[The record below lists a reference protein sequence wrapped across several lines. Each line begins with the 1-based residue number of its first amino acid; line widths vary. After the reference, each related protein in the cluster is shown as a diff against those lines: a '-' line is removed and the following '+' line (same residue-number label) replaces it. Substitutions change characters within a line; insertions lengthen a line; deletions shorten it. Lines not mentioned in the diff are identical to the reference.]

1 MSGFIITGG
10 MPVAQAGD
18 LVEVYN
24 PQTEKTCW
32 LYDLP
37 DKRQYHSY
45 CGNLICGGSDG
56 YEEDSRF
63 KNYKTARTC
72 LFFDSRVGGFYNT
85 LVRLAQKREAHL
97 CWELNGEGGDF
108 LLLGG
113 WHSPAST
120 ELVNHQGRS
129 SSTSFRLKY
138 DTM

>member
-1 MSGFIITGG
+1 M
-10 MPVAQAGD
+10 
-18 LVEVYN
+18 EVVI

-37 DKRQYHSY
+37 DRRMFFHSY
-45 CGNLICGGSDG
+45 CGNLICGGDDD
-56 YEEDSRF
+56 EEYVEY

-72 LFFDSRVGGFYNT
+72 LFLDSRVGGFYNT
-85 LVRLAQKREAHL
+85 LVWLKQKREGHL

-113 WHSPAST
+113 WHCPAST

>member
-1 MSGFIITGG
+1 MKS
-10 MPVAQAGD
+10 
-18 LVEVYN
+18 VEVYI

-37 DKRQYHSY
+37 DRRVFFHSY
-45 CGNLICGGSDG
+45 CGNVICGGNDG
-56 YEEDSRF
+56 YKEGDAR
-63 KNYKTARTC
+63 KNYKTARSC
-72 LFFDSRVGGFYNT
+72 LFLDSRVGGFYNT
-85 LVRLAQKREAHL
+85 LVWLRQKREGHL
-97 CWELNGEGGDF
+97 CWELNGEGEDF

-129 SSTSFRLKY
+129 SSNSFRLKY